1 MNIGLDL
8 RNIGKKRTGDETV
21 FFHLAKH
28 LPQVGRGDTF
38 QFLLDNRTESEMKH
52 IKKRL
57 HGDGSWSQNVT
68 FHQLGNGNKFLWNAL
83 LAPYSARSL
92 HLDIYHTQYIIPFF
106 MPKKTKIVTHIHDIS
121 FMKFPEYISLKDR
134 FFLNTLIP
142 RSLKQSSAIIAV
154 SEFTKQEIVSSYGIK
169 PEKIFVVSNASDVL
183 PMKKSLCAN
192 ERIRVQ
198 KKYNLPESFL
208 FHIGTLQPRKNI
220 PFLLEGFF
228 RLRERNPDISL
239 LCTGTKNSYHY
250 DNRIDDVIAKYHLE
264 KNVRFLGY
272 VEEKDLS
279 SIMDLSR
286 AVVSVSLYEGFGL
299 PLLEAMNRGVC
310 LVVSDIPAYREVAND
325 APVYV
330 HLGDVKELTESLYRV
345 IMDKPFADAL
355 REKGLSRSVFFS
367 WEQSAKTLVDVYH
380 AIAEKNNV

>member
-1 MNIGLDL
+1 MVHKKTSMNIGLDL

-228 RLRERNPDISL
+228 RLR
-239 LCTGTKNSYHY
+239 
-250 DNRIDDVIAKYHLE
+250 
-264 KNVRFLGY
+264 
-272 VEEKDLS
+272 
-279 SIMDLSR
+279 
-286 AVVSVSLYEGFGL
+286 
-299 PLLEAMNRGVC
+299 
-310 LVVSDIPAYREVAND
+310 
-325 APVYV
+325 
-330 HLGDVKELTESLYRV
+330 
-345 IMDKPFADAL
+345 
-355 REKGLSRSVFFS
+355 
-367 WEQSAKTLVDVYH
+367 
-380 AIAEKNNV
+380 